1 MKRRKDGFSGE
12 RSIVLPQMIV
22 EMEEQDPL
30 VSSLFVTDI
39 GYYPQ
44 AAHHYRER
52 TDAISQHVLIY
63 CVAGA
68 GWYRADG
75 RVWPVHANQYFIL
88 PAGKAHAYG
97 ADESDP
103 WTIYWVHF
111 SGAHSDIYAQGAQRP
126 QDVRPNVNSRIS
138 DRNHIFEEIFNTL
151 YRGYSRENLRYVSSL
166 LHYYLASMRYIQQ
179 FRLADESSCKLDD
192 STVVS
197 AAIHYMTEHIERKL
211 SLQDM
216 ADYTGY
222 SPSHFSSLFRQ
233 QTGHS
238 PLHYFNQLKIQ
249 RACDMLA
256 TTDIKI
262 NQLCYKVGIDD
273 SYYFSRLFTKL
284 MGMSPTSYRENKN
297 HT

>member
-1 MKRRKDGFSGE
+1 MKRRKDGFLGE
-12 RSIVLPQMIV
+12 RSIVLPQMII
-22 EMEEQDPL
+22 EMEEEDPL

-52 TDAISQHVLIY
+52 ADGISQHVLIY
-63 CVAGA
+63 CAEGA

-75 RVWPVHANQYFIL
+75 QVWQVHANQYFIL
-88 PAGKAHAYG
+88 PAGKAHVYA
-97 ADESDP
+97 ADENDP

-111 SGAHSDIYAQGAQRP
+111 SGAHSSIYAQGAQWP

-151 YRGYSRENLRYVSSL
+151 YQGYSRENLRYVSSL

-179 FRLADESSCKLDD
+179 FRLADEASHKPDD
-192 STVVS
+192 SSVVS

-216 ADYTGY
+216 ANYTGY
-222 SPSHFSSLFRQ
+222 SPSHFSALFRQ

-238 PLHYFNQLKIQ
+238 PLNYFNQLKIQ
-249 RACDMLA
+249 RACEMLT

-284 MGMSPTSYRENKN
+284 MGMSPTAYRE
-297 HT
+297 TR